1 MTNQNKVKM
10 NTKINNAYEKIH
22 NLKLIKIYI
31 SIMSDVDIEYEK
43 MSKKFIKKSQKFNK
57 NLPKMIL
64 KALQTNNQE
73 LLDKIIAVKKF
84 EKKIMTDQEKI
95 KKLKKNKNLKMIK
108 INLYIKK
115 KIFMSRYRKTFKKK
129 IIQKTNR
136 SYEGIEDSKIRL
148 PKLLA
153 HSKKLNDIESYIKIS
168 QRIQKNYAARK
179 SDSIGR

>member
-10 NTKINNAYEKIH
+10 NTKIN

-84 EKKIMTDQEKI
+84 EKEIMADQEKI
-95 KKLKKNKNLKMIK
+95 ERLKKNNNLKLIK
-108 INLYIKK
+108 IYLYNI
-115 KIFMSRYRKTFKKK
+115 
-129 IIQKTNR
+129 
-136 SYEGIEDSKIRL
+136 
-148 PKLLA
+148 
-153 HSKKLNDIESYIKIS
+153 
-168 QRIQKNYAARK
+168 
-179 SDSIGR
+179 